1 MACGLMI
8 VLINKATKLSNQFL
22 RLPKEY
28 IATIRFGIETDTLD
42 IEGNI
47 ISEKD
52 IGSLSIERIK
62 EVLEGFK
69 GTIKQVPPMYSALKH
84 NGRPLYKIAR
94 SGKSVERKPRDVEIS
109 GIEVR
114 GFDGRILTIKVKCSS
129 GTYIR
134 SLADDIGKVL
144 GTGAVLSALKREK
157 IGSFSLVRSI
167 KLKELLDIA
176 KIDILPGDKSSM
188 ISIEELLG
196 KNPSIYIREEYGK
209 AVINGKRIELDMID
223 TSKTDMEK
231 LCRVYENADPGF
243 GSTVLIR
250 SFSDEV
256 LAVHQIIR
264 EKVFTGEESFKQ
276 EFTKSIVIF

>member
-8 VLINKATKLSNQFL
+8 VLINKATKLSSQFL
-22 RLPKEY
+22 KLPKEY
-28 IATIRFGIETDTLD
+28 TAIIRFGIETDTLD

-52 IGSLSIERIK
+52 TGSLSIERINAA
-62 EVLEGFK
+62 LERFK
-69 GTIKQVPPMYSALKH
+69 GNIKQVPPMYSALKH

-109 GIEVR
+109 RIEAT
-114 GFDGRILTIKVKCSS
+114 GFGGRKLIIKVKCSS

-134 SLADDIGKVL
+134 SLADDIGKAL

-157 IGSFSLVRSI
+157 IGNFSLKQSI
-167 KLKELLDIA
+167 KLEELLDIA
-176 KIDILPGDKSSM
+176 KLDILPGDKSSL

-196 KNPSIYIREEYGK
+196 KNPSIYLREEYGK

-231 LCRVYENADPGF
+231 LCRVDECASPGF
-243 GSTVLIR
+243 GSIVIIR

-256 LAVHQIIR
+256 LAVHQMIR
-264 EKVFTGEESFKQ
+264 KKVFTGGESFKQ

>member
-42 IEGNI
+42 IKGNI

-52 IGSLSIERIK
+52 IGSLSIERIN
-62 EVLEGFK
+62 EALEGFR
-69 GTIKQVPPMYSALKH
+69 GEIKQVPPMYSALKH

-94 SGKSVERKPRDVEIS
+94 SGKSVKRKPRDVEIS

-114 GFDGRILTIKVKCSS
+114 SFDGCVLTVNVKCSS

-144 GTGAVLSALKREK
+144 GTGAVLSALKRKK
-157 IGSFSLVRSI
+157 IGSFSLKQSI
-167 KLKELLDIA
+167 KLEELLDIT
-176 KIDILPGDKSSM
+176 KLDILSGDKSSL
-188 ISIEELLG
+188 ISIEGLLG
-196 KNPSIYIREEYGK
+196 KNPSIYLREEYGK
-209 AVINGKRIELDMID
+209 AIINGKRIELEMID
-223 TSKTDMEK
+223 TGKTDMEK
-231 LCRVYENADPGF
+231 LSRVYKSDSPGF
-243 GSTVLIR
+243 DSMVLIR
-250 SFSDEV
+250 SFSDEL
-256 LAVHQIIR
+256 LAVHRMIK
-264 EKVFTGEESFKQ
+264 EKIFTCGESFKQ